1 MPTHDEPNDPPV
13 RALMLCVDT
22 DVGRALAHWLRES
35 GAEVDA
41 PEDGKRAA
49 RMLRQQRYTVF
60 VTDRFLPP
68 WPGLDT
74 LPLLKRKN
82 PDLRVIV
89 VLRSAPVGM
98 AAVLRL
104 AGIDAVIEPP
114 LRRADICSAVTQPDA
129 RSMPDAQRGTS
140 CLSST

>member
-1 MPTHDEPNDPPV
+1 MSTHDEPSESRL
-13 RALMLCVDT
+13 RALVLCVD
-22 DVGRALAHWLRES
+22 DDIGRALAHWLRDS
-35 GAEVDA
+35 GAEVDV

-49 RMLRQQRYTVF
+49 RMLRKERYNAI

-74 LPLLKRKN
+74 LPLLKRKHPN
-82 PDLRVIV
+82 LRLIV
-89 VLRSAPVGM
+89 VLNSAPAGM

-114 LRRADICSAVTQPDA
+114 LRRAEVCSAVTP
-129 RSMPDAQRGTS
+129 S
-140 CLSST
+140 